1 MTTTRS
7 AVIVLVTAALLAVG
21 MVGCSS
27 KAKPKSTSET
37 TPTTAET
44 TTTPPPSEPP
54 PTPPAEPFPQQPI
67 EKTTVVEPTI
77 EELNR
82 QGVLK
87 TVYFAYNS
95 NDIDDAAKAILQANA
110 DWLKSHP
117 KYRVEIG
124 GHCDERGSIG
134 YNVALGDRR
143 ANAVKEYLVNLAVD
157 GNLLVPISYGEEK
170 PVDPGHD
177 EAAWA
182 KNRRAEFTIKP

>member
-7 AVIVLVTAALLAVG
+7 AVIVLVIAAALAVG
-21 MVGCSS
+21 TTGCSS
-27 KAKPKSTSET
+27 KAKSKSTPET

-44 TTTPPPSEPP
+44 TPKPAPVETPP
-54 PTPPAEPFPQQPI
+54 PPAEPFPPQPV
-67 EKTTVVEPTI
+67 EKTTVGEPSI

-87 TVYFAYNS
+87 TVHFAYNS
-95 NDIDDAAKAILQANA
+95 NDIDDVAKTILQANA
-110 DWLKSHP
+110 AWLKAHP
-117 KYRVEIG
+117 RHNVEIG

-143 ANAVKEYLVNLAVD
+143 ANAVKDYLVNLAVD
-157 GNLLVPISYGEEK
+157 GNMLVAISYGEEK

-182 KNRRAEFTIKP
+182 KNRRADFTIKP